1 MQQKL
6 NIGMEWLNI
15 FSKYMELIYVFQI
28 KILIQ
33 MVWIQ
38 YTMFFLEVKSKFL
51 YSQGLNTI
59 YDVCLESQPKFFV
72 ESIFTSF
79 FKHGLI

>member
-1 MQQKL
+1 
-6 NIGMEWLNI
+6 
-15 FSKYMELIYVFQI
+15 
-28 KILIQ
+28 